1 MIFMTK
7 TTTPKHSLTIREH
20 LEGNAFKA
28 TVAAALPKHLPPE
41 RFIRVALTAMT
52 RIPKLAQCDQ
62 ASFFQCLLTL
72 SALGLEPDGRR
83 AHLIPFENRKRQVTE
98 CQLIVDWKGLVELA
112 MRSGSVANLHADVIR
127 EGDDLDYSAGK
138 IRTHIPWFLRRDA
151 KKPEKP
157 GEVFAAYAMAEF
169 KDGTTKSEVLSL
181 AEIHAVRD
189 GSQGY
194 RSAVKYNNDS
204 HPWIA
209 HFEEMAKKT
218 AFRRLSKWL
227 PLSPEYRDALDKEET
242 MEVAPPAISIVSS
255 VNDPFKLVESEP
267 EPEALPPAD
276 TSNPE
281 LMPAE
286 TKSIKT
292 QLAEL
297 VTGAGHSFDDFRK
310 WGIESGQFTDAEAD
324 AIGSFDEVPQM
335 KAQMFVKNKT
345 GMLKGI
351 AMTKGSQ

>member
-1 MIFMTK
+1 M
-7 TTTPKHSLTIREH
+7 
-20 LEGNAFKA
+20 
-28 TVAAALPKHLPPE
+28 
-41 RFIRVALTAMT
+41 ALTAMT
-52 RIPKLAQCDQ
+52 RIPKLANCDQ

-98 CQLIVDWKGLVELA
+98 CQLIVDWKGLVELV

-138 IRTHIPWFLRRDA
+138 LKTHIPWFLRRDA

-181 AEIHAVRD
+181 DEIHAVRD

-194 RSAVKYNNDS
+194 RSAIKYNNDT

-209 HFEEMAKKT
+209 HFPEMAKKT

-227 PLSPEYRDALDKEET
+227 PLSPEYRDALEKEET

-255 VNDPFKLVESEP
+255 VQNPFQVVEQEP
-267 EPEALPPAD
+267 ELLPPSD

-281 LMPAE
+281 LNPA
-286 TKSIKT
+286 TKTEGQSIKT

-297 VTGAGHSFDDFRK
+297 VTGAKHTFDDFRK
-310 WGIESGQFTDAEAD
+310 WGVTTGQFTEAEAD
-324 AIGSFDEVPQM
+324 AIGSFEEVPQA
-335 KAQMFVKNKT
+335 KAAMFVKNKT

-351 AMTKGSQ
+351 AMAKGAQ